1 MISRNSAQVLAA
13 ILLILLP
20 ARPAPAVIN
29 IDMPIAKIFEAVKAV
44 AVGTVTAV
52 NAENRVIDL
61 KTAAMLKG
69 TPVGDAFRVQIAAP
83 ADLIKKVAVDQPLI
97 VMTGEDLGKPVA
109 LIHVADTW
117 LLAEFLPTS
126 KVPAWRVIQAHQA
139 KRSFAGST
147 AELVKL
153 LTGLKSGK

>member
-1 MISRNSAQVLAA
+1 MFPRNSAQVLAA
-13 ILLILLP
+13 ALLILLP

-52 NAENRVIDL
+52 NAENRVIEL
-61 KTAAMLKG
+61 KTADMLKG
-69 TPVGDAFRVQIAAP
+69 APVGDAFRVQIAAP
-83 ADLIKKVAVDQPLI
+83 AELIKKIAADQPL
-97 VMTGEDLGKPVA
+97 VLMTGEDFGKPVA

-126 KVPAWRVIQAHQA
+126 KIPAWRVIQAHQA

-147 AELVKL
+147 AELVKV
-153 LTGLKSGK
+153 LTGLKGGK